1 MLADIKPARLLA
13 LPQEIGGMRLI
24 PIAKA
29 RGFQRKSL
37 MKRRQRNFYDS

>member
-13 LPQEIGGMRLI
+13 LPQKIEDMRLI

-29 RGFQRKSL
+29 RGFRHNVFDE
-37 MKRRQRNFYDS
+37 RRNAEE